1 LLLISTAVAK
11 HSFLVTSLIMGVDPE
26 IAPTTSASKAPEVS
40 SQYDGD
46 FKKGIVEDNAH
57 FTAAELAKYGQTQRG
72 LSPRHVQLMAIGGT
86 QTHLFIML
94 LLLYR

>member
-1 LLLISTAVAK
+1 
-11 HSFLVTSLIMGVDPE
+11 MGVDPE
-26 IAPTTSASKAPEVS
+26 IAPTASASKTADVT

-46 FKKGIVEDNAH
+46 LKKGVVEANSH

-86 QTHLFIML
+86 
-94 LLLYR
+94 